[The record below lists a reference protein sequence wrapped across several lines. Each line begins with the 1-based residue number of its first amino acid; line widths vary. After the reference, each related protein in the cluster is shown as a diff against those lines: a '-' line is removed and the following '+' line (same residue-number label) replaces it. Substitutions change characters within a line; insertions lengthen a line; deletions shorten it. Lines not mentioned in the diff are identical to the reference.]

1 MEMRGG
7 LVLVIELE
15 GEQTK
20 YRVNEITNGLNVM
33 INCNILVDNKASSKE
48 EKIYFN
54 VNNEGEITTKE
65 ITVNYKAPVGV
76 TSVDTI
82 TGFNNEGLKSLMG
95 EAVTGTLETG
105 EEEKIINYDNT
116 IMNYNNQTL
125 ENVNILGKLPVSGN
139 KKLNTNEDLGNNLD
153 LNLEGNVIVNG
164 REDALIYY
172 SSKEDV
178 NNNLEDAQN
187 QWTQDATNA
196 KSYLVVLQNP
206 MQANEKIDI
215 TYNAKVPEKLEY
227 NLTTSSMYKVTY
239 SLNNETKEY
248 VTEPVT
254 LSTGKGPNLDI
265 TVTSKYNNLTVYED
279 QILDMVVQIT
289 NDGDEAQKDITLKA
303 QVPEGTNYIIYR
315 QSNDPNDFIEQE
327 NREITFNIDKLE
339 PGETYTQSY
348 KLLVKEKQEGIDNI
362 EIKATAT
369 VEGFDDVFESNIITK
384 QVQEAVLSVRMSSSY
399 VEDAELINGT
409 QIDYRIEVKNLS
421 NEEYKKVLLED
432 FLNENLQ
439 YKASYFSKNTGSAD
453 DLEENYNF
461 NEPEGKVTWIID
473 SIKPGET
480 RVFILQTI
488 IRTNE
493 EKVTIPNIAYV
504 QINEDQIASNITSNQ
519 MVTPNITV
527 EKTSSVDN
535 KYIKENQ
542 EFEYYIKIRNEGNS
556 DVSVEC
562 VDKIP
567 EGIFAK
573 QMIYKLDGEEVVTE
587 DVSYNSIVSLTKV
600 IPAKKELNITL
611 KVQANSLLD
620 SEQEKEV
627 VNSVEVSAL
636 GMETKKSNEVVHVIE
651 KDSILHYL
659 TVEKSSSVEDK
670 YIKENQ
676 EFEYYIKVR
685 NDSTKSVTIE
695 CLDEIPE
702 GLRPKEL
709 TYNLIGEEPVTTDIQ
724 NNTAAYVNKTIPAGG
739 ELNVTV
745 KVQAELLS
753 DDEDEK
759 EVVNTAEITTTELES
774 KNQMKLYML

>member
-265 TVTSKYNNLTVYED
+265 TVTSKYNNPTVYED

-339 PGETYTQSY
+339 PGETYKQSY

-369 VEGFDDVFESNIITK
+369 VEGFDDV
-384 QVQEAVLSVRMSSSY
+384 
-399 VEDAELINGT
+399 
-409 QIDYRIEVKNLS
+409 IE
-421 NEEYKKVLLED
+421 
-432 FLNENLQ
+432 
-439 YKASYFSKNTGSAD
+439 
-453 DLEENYNF
+453 
-461 NEPEGKVTWIID
+461 
-473 SIKPGET
+473 
-480 RVFILQTI
+480 
-488 IRTNE
+488 
-493 EKVTIPNIAYV
+493 
-504 QINEDQIASNITSNQ
+504 
-519 MVTPNITV
+519 
-527 EKTSSVDN
+527 
-535 KYIKENQ
+535 
-542 EFEYYIKIRNEGNS
+542 
-556 DVSVEC
+556 
-562 VDKIP
+562 
-567 EGIFAK
+567 
-573 QMIYKLDGEEVVTE
+573 
-587 DVSYNSIVSLTKV
+587 
-600 IPAKKELNITL
+600 
-611 KVQANSLLD
+611 
-620 SEQEKEV
+620 
-627 VNSVEVSAL
+627 
-636 GMETKKSNEVVHVIE
+636 
-651 KDSILHYL
+651 
-659 TVEKSSSVEDK
+659 
-670 YIKENQ
+670 
-676 EFEYYIKVR
+676 
-685 NDSTKSVTIE
+685 
-695 CLDEIPE
+695 
-702 GLRPKEL
+702 
-709 TYNLIGEEPVTTDIQ
+709 
-724 NNTAAYVNKTIPAGG
+724 
-739 ELNVTV
+739 
-745 KVQAELLS
+745 
-753 DDEDEK
+753 
-759 EVVNTAEITTTELES
+759 
-774 KNQMKLYML
+774 